1 MNQDSLILDTLA
13 QDSSKIA
20 SPFISVDEMSGA
32 HINLIKVPE
41 KVNLGDTFDLV
52 VAVSWEAQGGTL
64 LLLPGN
70 SVNLKGLEQISVRQ
84 ESGRTIKAGKEYSEN
99 QFIYSIVATDTGHF
113 TMPAMKIL
121 APISQERSLE
131 FKTEPTPIIV
141 ESPYNFF
148 PLLIAFVALCVFM
161 AAAFWRNRRRQLA
174 QRKKEEESSVTKEQK
189 EAFLLLKQ
197 RVQAADSREWLLAL
211 EKVCLSWIKVHLGE
225 ESMEARIQKGDYPE
239 WKPLMDEFVHARYGG
254 GSRDSYM
261 NLETWKLAAKLMNIK
276 EED

>member
-131 FKTEPTPIIV
+131 LKTEPTSIV
-141 ESPYNFF
+141 VEAPFNFYCHRICF
-148 PLLIAFVALCVFM
+148 SENSIFSNNHLYRL
-161 AAAFWRNRRRQLA
+161 RS
-174 QRKKEEESSVTKEQK
+174 EEKISTHKS
-189 EAFLLLKQ
+189 
-197 RVQAADSREWLLAL
+197 
-211 EKVCLSWIKVHLGE
+211 I
-225 ESMEARIQKGDYPE
+225 
-239 WKPLMDEFVHARYGG
+239 
-254 GSRDSYM
+254 
-261 NLETWKLAAKLMNIK
+261 
-276 EED
+276 